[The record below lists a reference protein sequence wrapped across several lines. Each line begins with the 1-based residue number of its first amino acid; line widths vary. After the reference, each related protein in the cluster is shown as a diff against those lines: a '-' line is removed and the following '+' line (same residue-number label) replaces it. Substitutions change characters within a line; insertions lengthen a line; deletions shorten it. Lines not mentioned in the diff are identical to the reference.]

1 MKNPT
6 HTRERMHQGQ
16 VSWYRLGS
24 GEALIGYA
32 GGKLLPLMQAL
43 KKLGRF
49 FVTKNQE
56 TQLPA
61 LPLQCTP
68 SSTASG

>member
-24 GEALIGYA
+24 GEALIGFA
-32 GGKLLPLMQAL
+32 SGKLLPHTVENR
-43 KKLGRF
+43 KKHY
-49 FVTKNQE
+49 
-56 TQLPA
+56 
-61 LPLQCTP
+61 
-68 SSTASG
+68 

>member
-24 GEALIGYA
+24 GEALIGSA

-43 KKLGRF
+43 KKLGWF
-49 FVTKNQE
+49 F
-56 TQLPA
+56 
-61 LPLQCTP
+61 
-68 SSTASG
+68 